1 MFHFYNGRHVYQDAS
16 YDSARLASLQR
27 FPLRTR
33 ITTGAF
39 RALGTAALLF
49 LLPWVVYGSAIWL
62 DYGLR
67 DDYAIQ
73 REAREE
79 PGKILRVCGAM
90 GRPLY
95 GWLLERSTRETDGVE
110 GLSGLRALGVLGLAL
125 LSLALYLLFRAE
137 GWRRAPAALLA
148 AFLTVIPSAQVV
160 ASWSICWPQG
170 VALLASAAAFAL
182 ARRGLG
188 PFASGRRRWP
198 WCVGAVVTLAA
209 STLIYQASGP
219 FYAVLLAAALVTRR
233 FDDARTPAR
242 WLGGH
247 LLLVGGGLGLAYV
260 VTRLTFWLGLFTP
273 SPRMVLERHFVDKA
287 VWFVTQ
293 VLPNALALNA
303 LNDTDAAPSGGYWP
317 MVGVT
322 LTVLAL
328 GLVVEGRRAGRVG
341 VGTWVMALVGLS
353 GVAYCASLLAGER
366 WPTYRTL
373 YALTGVWSVFFFAAV
388 VRLGE
393 TWPTRGPRVAVAV
406 LGGFVAVSALLAHQQ
421 SVELF
426 AWPQGRELELMRQG
440 AAAIIPSRKPR
451 VFVLTAR
458 QVDSSASQRYLDEF
472 GSVSV
477 DTEWVA
483 KELFATV
490 VRERFPL
497 ERAPQSLYRFAA
509 GPMLPE
515 ARAYDILVDMRQL
528 RLASARPIQLA
539 R

>member
-1 MFHFYNGRHVYQDAS
+1 MRLHAYRDAS

-27 FPLRTR
+27 FPLQTR

-49 LLPWVVYGSAIWL
+49 LLPWVVYGSAISL

-67 DDYAIQ
+67 DDYAIL

-95 GWLLERSTRETDGVE
+95 GWLLERSTREVDDVDGL
-110 GLSGLRALGVLGLAL
+110 GGLRALGVLGLAL

-137 GWRRAPAALLA
+137 GWRRSPAALLA
-148 AFLTVIPSAQVV
+148 AFLIVIPSAQVV
-160 ASWSICWPQG
+160 ASWSICWPQA
-170 VALLASAAAFAL
+170 VALLLSVGAFAL
-182 ARRGLG
+182 ARRGVG
-188 PFASGRRRWP
+188 TSTGGARSVS
-198 WCVGAVVTLAA
+198 WCVGGVVALAA

-233 FDDARTPAR
+233 FDDVRASAR
-242 WLGGH
+242 WLASH
-247 LLLVGGGLGLAYV
+247 VLVVGGGLGLAYV
-260 VTRLTFWLGLFTP
+260 VTRMTFALGVFTP
-273 SPRMVLERHFVDKA
+273 SPRMVLERHFVAKA

-303 LNDTDAAPSGGYWP
+303 LNDTDAAPSWGYWP

-328 GLVVEGRRAGRVG
+328 GLVVEGRRTGRVG
-341 VGTWVMALVGLS
+341 VGTWVVALVGLS
-353 GVAYCASLLAGER
+353 GVAYCASLLASER

-373 YALTGVWSVFFFAAV
+373 YALTGVWSVFFFAAMV
-388 VRLGE
+388 KLGDRF
-393 TWPTRGPRVAVAV
+393 PTRGPRVAVAL

-426 AWPQGRELELMRQG
+426 AVPQERELALMRQG
-440 AAAIIPSRKPR
+440 ASAIVPARKPR

-458 QVDSSASQRYLDEF
+458 QGDSAASQRYLDEF

-483 KELFATV
+483 KELLATA
-490 VRERFPL
+490 VRERFPQ
-497 ERAPQSLYRFAA
+497 EKDTRSLYRFAA
-509 GPMLPE
+509 GPVLPE
-515 ARAYDILVDMRQL
+515 SRAYDILVDMRQL
-528 RLASARPIQLA
+528 RASPPRLIQLA

>member
-1 MFHFYNGRHVYQDAS
+1 M
-16 YDSARLASLQR
+16 SLQR
-27 FPLRTR
+27 FPLQTR

-49 LLPWVVYGSAIWL
+49 LLPWVVYGSAISL
-62 DYGLR
+62 SYGLR

-95 GWLLERSTRETDGVE
+95 GWLLERSTRETDGVA
-110 GLSGLRALGVLGLAL
+110 GLGGLRALGVLGLAL
-125 LSLALYLLFRAE
+125 LSLALYFLFRAE
-137 GWRRAPAALLA
+137 GWRRASAALLA

-160 ASWSICWPQG
+160 ASWSICWPQA
-170 VALLASAAAFAL
+170 VALLLSVGAFAL
-182 ARRGLG
+182 ARKGLRPPERGT
-188 PFASGRRRWP
+188 RRWP
-198 WCVGAVVTLAA
+198 WCVGAVVALAA

-233 FDDARTPAR
+233 FDDLRASAR
-242 WLGGH
+242 WLASH
-247 LLLVGGGLGLAYV
+247 LLVVGGGLGLAYG
-260 VTRLTFWLGLFTP
+260 VTRLTFFLGVFTP
-273 SPRMVLERHFVDKA
+273 SPRMVLERHFLDKA
-287 VWFVTQ
+287 GWFVTQ
-293 VLPNALALNA
+293 VLPNALALTA
-303 LNDTDAAPSGGYWP
+303 LNDTDAAPSWGYWP

-328 GLVVEGRRAGRVG
+328 GLVVEGRRTGRVG

-353 GVAYCASLLAGER
+353 GVAYCASLLASER

-388 VRLGE
+388 LKLGE
-393 TWPTRGPRVAVAV
+393 SWPTRGPRVAVAV

-426 AWPQGRELELMRQG
+426 AQPQGRELELMRQG
-440 AAAIIPSRKPR
+440 AAAIVPGSKPR

-458 QVDSSASQRYLDEF
+458 QGDSSASQRYLDEF

-483 KELFATV
+483 KELLATV
-490 VRERFPL
+490 VRERFPH
-497 ERAPQSLYRFAA
+497 ERSPQALYRFAA
-509 GPMLPE
+509 GPVLPE

-528 RLASARPIQLA
+528 RLLAARPIQLA